1 MKKLAISLFIISLIL
16 FYVGVFLGDLGGIGG
31 YDGIAPHWLYEE
43 VVLNSKNEIY
53 FNLAQSWSI
62 YTMLASVILFPISLI
77 LALFLMV
84 KKYFGTKD
92 S

>member
-1 MKKLAISLFIISLIL
+1 M
-16 FYVGVFLGDLGGIGG
+16 GVFLGDLSGIGG
-31 YDGIAPHWLYEE
+31 YDGIAPRWLYEE

-53 FNLAQSWSI
+53 FTLAQSWSI

-77 LALFLMV
+77 LALILTI
-84 KKYFGTKD
+84 KKYVGTKG